1 MHNIHYVR
9 TYANNAQNACN
20 FVESEIES
28 WGDENNWRTIC
39 GAVNKKGKVLDLTVQ
54 EKSGWFRGRWKP
66 NLKDVKECMND
77 VFYNEDSYYKESVD
91 KLIAGKEL
99 KSHDWW
105 KVKKYAEWKS
115 AKAWSGVKGK
125 FNIWKDTFREWEL
138 DETGL
143 TDINRLDDI
152 DGNEPFIVFIDMH
165 S

>member
-9 TYANNAQNACN
+9 TYANNAQNACD
-20 FVESEIES
+20 FVESEIKS
-28 WGDENNWRTIC
+28 WGDENNWRTII
-39 GAVNKKGKVLDLTVQ
+39 GAINKRGKVLNLNKD
-54 EKSGWFRGRWKP
+54 RYKP
-66 NLKDVKECMND
+66 NLKNAKESMND
-77 VFYNEDSYYKESVD
+77 VFHNGDSYYKESVD

-105 KVKKYAEWKS
+105 KVKRYAEWKS

-125 FNIWKDTFREWEL
+125 FNIWKDTFREWEF
-138 DETGL
+138 DEIGL